1 MDVKINCSLEVI
13 ACILFELGF
22 SLDRKRNYTSAI
34 RRTKCGRMHVL
45 IKQMNKEQVF
55 CEIHYDSKIHFLF
68 LGVDYDIEPA
78 TFFKSELKEKL
89 EQAGIK
95 SNILNGRS
103 WFTRK
108 NKAWFTG
115 MRL

>member
-1 MDVKINCSLEVI
+1 
-13 ACILFELGF
+13 
-22 SLDRKRNYTSAI
+22 
-34 RRTKCGRMHVL
+34 MHVL